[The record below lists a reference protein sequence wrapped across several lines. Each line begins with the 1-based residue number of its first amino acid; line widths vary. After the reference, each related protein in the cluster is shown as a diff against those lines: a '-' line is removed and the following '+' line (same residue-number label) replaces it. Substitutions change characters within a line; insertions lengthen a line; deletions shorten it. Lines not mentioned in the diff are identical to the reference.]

1 MVLEAGSGIVR
12 QYEDGEIVFDEG
24 SAGES
29 LYVVLQGGIA
39 IRKHGDLFT
48 SVIAEFGEGEIF
60 GEMALFE
67 SRPHSASATAVGL
80 TMVAL
85 YDRGTFIAA
94 LAEDPELALR
104 VIGSLS
110 ARLRDTTEKLQLIA
124 TQHILDRT
132 EMALVQ
138 RAVLESDLPA

>member
-1 MVLEAGSGIVR
+1 VALDADSGTVR
-12 QYEDGEIVFDEG
+12 QYEDGEVVFDEG
-24 SAGES
+24 SAGDS

-39 IRKHGDLFT
+39 IRKRGDLFT

-80 TMVAL
+80 TSLAL
-85 YDRGTFIAA
+85 YDRDTFVGA
-94 LAEDPELALR
+94 LSHDPELALR
-104 VIGSLS
+104 VIESLS
-110 ARLRDTTEKLQLIA
+110 LRLRVTTERLQQIA

-138 RAVLESDLPA
+138 RAVLESDLSS

>member
-1 MVLEAGSGIVR
+1 VTLEAGSGVVR
-12 QYEDGEIVFDEG
+12 QYEDGEVVFDEG
-24 SAGES
+24 SSGDY

-39 IRKHGDLFT
+39 IRKRGELFT

-67 SRPHSASATAVGL
+67 RRPHSASATAVGL
-80 TMVAL
+80 TVLAL
-85 YDRGTFIAA
+85 YDRDTFIDA
-94 LAEDPELALR
+94 LADDPELALR
-104 VIGSLS
+104 VIESLS
-110 ARLRDTTEKLQLIA
+110 SRLRDTTEKLQQIA

-138 RAVLESDLPA
+138 RAVLESDLSS